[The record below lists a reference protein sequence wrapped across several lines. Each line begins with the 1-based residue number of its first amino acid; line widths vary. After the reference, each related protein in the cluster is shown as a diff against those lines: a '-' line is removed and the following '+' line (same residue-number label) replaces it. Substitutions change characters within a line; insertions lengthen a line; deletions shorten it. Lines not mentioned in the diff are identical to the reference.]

1 MRKFRAVKC
10 DSMNLMCGGIFFV
23 IQAYRYISCFIFHN
37 TDVYFLAFAC
47 DCHIVMM
54 MVRFDTY
61 LKKLPFLISDMHDG
75 LRSQC

>member
-37 TDVYFLAFAC
+37 TDVYFLTFAC
-47 DCHIVMM
+47 DRHGDDDGSI
-54 MVRFDTY
+54 RY
-61 LKKLPFLISDMHDG
+61 LPKKTPLSNIRHA
-75 LRSQC
+75 

>member
-37 TDVYFLAFAC
+37 TDVYFLHSLVTAM
-47 DCHIVMM
+47 VMM

-61 LKKLPFLISDMHDG
+61 LKTLPFLISDMHDG